1 MKDCLLLLTKT
12 FPFDKGEEFIED
24 EIAIL
29 AKEFQKVILI
39 ATSTADQP
47 EQTRSVPENVSVHFI
62 PASKVKRG
70 LAGAMA
76 RQFPFKD
83 YKGYSG
89 KDERRAVKG
98 SLKKRLYLSYFIAKS
113 EIVYDESVKILA
125 KYAMEKFD
133 GITFYSYWFYD
144 TAMVAAKLKKYY
156 GAINGRVVC
165 RAHGYDLYAYRN
177 SMNYLPLRYYI
188 LKNVDMVY
196 PCSNNGSEYLKERY
210 PDYENKI
217 QTAYLGTRDF
227 GTKDASGDGPFH
239 IVSCCHIVPL
249 KRVDLLAQA
258 LSKLSGSGLK
268 LKWTHFGGGDA
279 LEELKRYAAENLQF
293 MDWKFAGA
301 VRNSELMEFYKNT
314 PVDLFVNTSSTEGI
328 PVSIMEACSFGIPA
342 VATNVGGTGEIV
354 KDGETGFLVPAD
366 ITPDKLAE
374 TIRSV
379 VSLPAENMAKLRKNC
394 RELYLQSFCA
404 ETNFAKFAKL
414 IKPIS

>member
-1 MKDCLLLLTKT
+1 MKDCLLMLTKI

-29 AKEFQKVILI
+29 AKEFEKVILI
-39 ATSTADQP
+39 ATSTADHP
-47 EQTRSVPENVSVHFI
+47 EQTRSVPDNVSVHFI
-62 PASKVKRG
+62 PASKVKRS

-89 KDERRAVKG
+89 KDERTAVKG

-125 KYAMEKFD
+125 KYPIEKFD
-133 GITFYSYWFYD
+133 GVTFYSYWFYD
-144 TAMVAAKLKKYY
+144 TAMVATKLNKYY

-188 LKNVDMVY
+188 LKNIDVVY
-196 PCSNNGSEYLKERY
+196 ACSDNGSAYLKERY
-210 PDYENKI
+210 PDFQDKI

-227 GTKDASGDGPFH
+227 GTGKASGDPFH

-249 KRVDLLAQA
+249 KRVELLAQA
-258 LSKLSGSGLK
+258 LSKLNNSGLH

-279 LEELKRYAAENLQF
+279 LEDLKKYAGENLQF
-293 MDWKFAGA
+293 MKCEFPGEVKNND
-301 VRNSELMEFYKNT
+301 LMEFYKKN
-314 PVDLFVNTSSTEGI
+314 PVDFFVNTSSTEGL
-328 PVSIMEACSFGIPA
+328 PVSVMEACSFGIPTI
-342 VATNVGGTGEIV
+342 ATNVGGTGEIV

-366 ITPDKLAE
+366 VTPDKLAE
-374 TIRSV
+374 TIQSAA
-379 VSLPAENMAKLRKNC
+379 SLPLEDMKKLRENC
-394 RELYLQSFCA
+394 RALYLQSFCA
-404 ETNFAKFAKL
+404 ENNFENFAQQ
-414 IKPIS
+414 IKPIA